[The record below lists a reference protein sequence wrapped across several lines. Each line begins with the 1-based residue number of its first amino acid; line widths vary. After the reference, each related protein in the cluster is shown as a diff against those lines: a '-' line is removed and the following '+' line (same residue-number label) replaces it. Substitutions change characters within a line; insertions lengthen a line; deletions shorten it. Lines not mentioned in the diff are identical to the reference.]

1 MSTSGP
7 PEGENPFERLPI
19 FGDLARL
26 FGEQGPVSWEV
37 ALQIASLLAT
47 EAQPEANVEPLV
59 RIRFEELA
67 RVADLQVAQA
77 TGLGTSPSGGVLT
90 VRCVGRA
97 EWARQGLDAY
107 RPLLEPLATS
117 LGTPADDPDAAE
129 GQPDPATQLLGNLG
143 QLLGPV
149 MLGMQSGFMLGHL
162 AQRSFGQYDVPIPRP
177 PASELVVVPAN
188 IDAFG
193 AEWSL
198 PEGDL
203 RLWVLL
209 REVLHHAVLGRPQVR
224 ERLEQ
229 LLGEY
234 VSGFEVDP
242 GALESSLGE
251 VDLSDPSGLQA
262 VLGNPET
269 LLGAIQTDTQ
279 RDLLRRIEAVV
290 VPVEGYVDHMMD
302 SIGRRLITTY
312 GMVTE
317 AVRRRRVDASE
328 GERFVERLF
337 GLELGQAQYE
347 RGSEFVRGVVERAG
361 EDALHRLWAADRDLP
376 TPAEV
381 DAPGLWLARI
391 ELPD

>member
-37 ALQIASLLAT
+37 ARQIASLLAT
-47 EAQPEANVEPLV
+47 EGQAEVNVEPLV
-59 RIRFEELA
+59 RMRFEELA
-67 RVADLQVAQA
+67 RVADLQVAQV
-77 TGLGTSPSGGVLT
+77 TGLATSPSGGVLA
-90 VRCVGRA
+90 VRAAGRA

-107 RPLLEPLATS
+107 RPLLERLATS
-117 LGTPADDPDAAE
+117 LGTPTGDPAADDR
-129 GQPDPATQLLGNLG
+129 PDPATQLLGNLG

-149 MLGMQSGFMLGHL
+149 MLGMQSGFLLGHL
-162 AQRSFGQYDVPIPRP
+162 AQRAFGQYDVPIPRP
-177 PASELVVVPAN
+177 TGSELLVVPAN

-193 AEWSL
+193 AEWGL
-198 PEGDL
+198 PEDDL

-224 ERLEQ
+224 QRLEQ
-229 LLGEY
+229 LLSEY

-290 VPVEGYVDHMMD
+290 VPIEGYVDHVMD
-302 SIGRRLITTY
+302 LIGRRLITTY

-317 AVRRRRVDASE
+317 AVRRRRVEASE

-337 GLELGQAQYE
+337 GLELGPAQYE
-347 RGSEFVRGVVERAG
+347 RGSEFVQGVVERAG
-361 EDALHRLWAADRDLP
+361 EDALPRLFDSLP
-376 TPAEV
+376 TPAEL

>member
-37 ALQIASLLAT
+37 ARQIASLLAT
-47 EAQPEANVEPLV
+47 EGQPEVNVEPLV
-59 RIRFEELA
+59 RMRFEELA

-77 TGLGTSPSGGVLT
+77 TGLATSPSGGVLA

-107 RPLLEPLATS
+107 RSLLERLATS
-117 LGTPADDPDAAE
+117 LGTPVDDPDAT
-129 GQPDPATQLLGNLG
+129 GDQPDPATQLLGNLG

-162 AQRSFGQYDVPIPRP
+162 AQRAFGQYDVPIPRP
-177 PASELVVVPAN
+177 PASELLVVPAN
-188 IDAFG
+188 IDTFG
-193 AEWSL
+193 TEWSL
-198 PEGDL
+198 PEDDL

-209 REVLHHAVLGRPQVR
+209 REVLHHAVLGRPHVR
-224 ERLEQ
+224 ERLQQ
-229 LLGEY
+229 LLSEY

-290 VPVEGYVDHMMD
+290 VPLEGYVDHLMD

-317 AVRRRRVDASE
+317 AVRRRRVEASE

-337 GLELGQAQYE
+337 GIELGQAQYD

-361 EDALHRLWAADRDLP
+361 ENALYRLWESDRHLP
-376 TPAEV
+376 TPAEI

-391 ELPD
+391 ELP